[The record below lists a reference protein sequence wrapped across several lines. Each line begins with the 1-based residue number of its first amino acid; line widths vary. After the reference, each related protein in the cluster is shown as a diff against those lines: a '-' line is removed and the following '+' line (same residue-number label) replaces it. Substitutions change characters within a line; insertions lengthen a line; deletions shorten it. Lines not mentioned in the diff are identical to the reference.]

1 MGCGGLEKR
10 QLDIDW
16 AERRGGGEDE
26 EGDVERKGGGAWDGR
41 GPVTHTFQLLQELRL
56 LRCMTQRELAERLGM
71 QQSMISKL
79 EQRKDPSLRA
89 MRSYVGG
96 LGGDL
101 FITVRLGDAMMEYDL
116 GEDAPPS
123 SR

>member
-1 MGCGGLEKR
+1 MTRSAAWGGRSGRAWE
-10 QLDIDW
+10 
-16 AERRGGGEDE
+16 
-26 EGDVERKGGGAWDGR
+26 GGAT
-41 GPVTHTFQLLQELRL
+41 PVHAFQLLQELRL
-56 LRCMTQRELAERLGM
+56 MRRMSQQELAERLGL
-71 QQSMISKL
+71 QQSTISKL
-79 EQRKDPSLRA
+79 EQRKDPTLRA

-101 FITVRLGDAMMEYDL
+101 FITVRLGDALMEYEL